1 MISRSQKTIM
11 FNAAQ
16 QQATSCSGL
25 ILVHYSGLDVASLT
39 ALRVKLRDVQA
50 QFKVIKNRVFKK
62 ALQGQDGQD
71 YTQLLEFFKGPVGI
85 VFLGEDV
92 GAGVKVVAQFAA
104 DHDAFA
110 VQTGYLDRSVITP
123 DDLTAI
129 AELPSLTTLQAQ
141 ILAMMVGVHR
151 QLLGVLSAV
160 PRDLVGVLAAIEKTK
175 TNT

>member
-1 MISRSQKTIM
+1 MISRSQKATL
-11 FNAAQ
+11 FGAAQ
-16 QQATSCSGL
+16 QQTAACTGL
-25 ILVHYSGLDVASLT
+25 IIVHYSGLDVATLT
-39 ALRVKLRDVQA
+39 ELRVKLKDVQA

-62 ALQGQDGQD
+62 ALQEQPGQD

-92 GAGVKVVAQFAA
+92 GAGVKVVSQFAA

-110 VQTGYLDRSVITP
+110 VQTGYLDQSVITP
-123 DDLTAI
+123 QDLSGI
-129 AELPSLTTLQAQ
+129 AELPSLATLQAQ
-141 ILAMMVGVHR
+141 ILAMIVGVHR

-175 TNT
+175 K